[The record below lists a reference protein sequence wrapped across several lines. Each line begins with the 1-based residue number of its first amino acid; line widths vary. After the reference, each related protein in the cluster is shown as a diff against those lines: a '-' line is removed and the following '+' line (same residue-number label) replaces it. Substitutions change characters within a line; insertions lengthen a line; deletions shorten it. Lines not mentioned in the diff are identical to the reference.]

1 MLNNGVAI
9 VISILLVVI
18 AFLAWSGANKEG
30 VKKYEVASIRP

>member
-18 AFLAWSGANKEG
+18 AFLAWSGANN
-30 VKKYEVASIRP
+30 